1 VHGIE
6 EFTLQ
11 EMGPK
16 GPTLERFPDIKK
28 KNKINYS
35 LKKKCKGNKKQ
46 QKYCI
51 LTSRGWLKW

>member
-1 VHGIE
+1 VHGTE
-6 EFTLQ
+6 VYSAR
-11 EMGPK
+11 MGPK
-16 GPTLERFPDIKK
+16 GPTLDRFPDIKK
-28 KNKINYS
+28 INKNYS